1 MVPALFALTLLVALT
16 LPPWTSRLSA
26 WLVGGAIVVVAA
38 VVTWVNPTWSMAPKP
53 ATGIHVAAR
62 GWLIGLTT
70 AVTTIGFLVLGLVAP
85 AVVASHW
92 LPAQPAT
99 VAAERVYRVGTSGG
113 QHVVFPVQGGRV
125 DARYAGGVLGA
136 DPTAGTRFAYDP
148 AEPEHVMI
156 DSQFRAGARR
166 APACRDCGGARDGAL
181 VPHGR
186 GEFGGAA
193 TRGVTS
199 AGDRHHRRGRAGGF
213 REAPGGVRR
222 RAAAYVCGNARTR
235 RSAARAGRLL
245 KDRAPV
251 WVGTEPMPAA
261 GRAMTD

>member
-70 AVTTIGFLVLGLVAP
+70 SVTTIGFLVLGLVAP

-148 AEPEHVMI
+148 AEPEHIMI
-156 DSQFRAGARR
+156 DSQFRAG
-166 APACRDCGGARDGAL
+166 
-181 VPHGR
+181 
-186 GEFGGAA
+186 
-193 TRGVTS
+193 RGVLLHVAIAVGLAMVLWCLTVGVSS
-199 AGDRHHRRGRAGGF
+199 AA
-213 REAPGGVRR
+213 RR
-222 RAAAYVCGNARTR
+222 RAALRALVTDTIVEVGPAVSGKRQVAFAGGR
-235 RSAARAGRLL
+235 RHTYAATPELDALLRGRG
-245 KDRAPV
+245 DS
-251 WVGTEPMPAA
+251 
-261 GRAMTD
+261 